1 MFAVPS
7 TQNVIRDGMGLMW
20 FLVIL
25 LILLVSTFAVALSLE
40 PIIGGVK
47 GLASLKS
54 GDKIQTER
62 FPSSTPHSDSA
73 IAGQQGISEAAS
85 ATNTKVSPNI
95 IETMV

>member
-7 TQNVIRDGMGLMW
+7 TQNVVRDGMGLMW

-54 GDKIQTER
+54 GDESQVEQ
-62 FPSSTPHSDSA
+62 FSSSTPHSDNA
-73 IAGQQGISEAAS
+73 IAGQQGVSEAVS

-95 IETMV
+95 IETIV